1 MAYLVPKN
9 IQAPKPPPMR
19 YWPETPALLNGG
31 LNLVDR
37 EWKVSDNQS
46 SKILN
51 MWYREG
57 ELSKRYGQEYLTD
70 SIEVETP
77 CFATYD
83 KLLDGH
89 IIKHCGTKIYKQNPA
104 TEVTTEIFTGLT
116 AAKGSFFKFGD
127 KLYYLQAG
135 KYLQYDGTTVSAVT
149 PYIPVVIINRTPT
162 GGGDVLEN
170 YNRIGKGFTNKFNG
184 NGSYVAYTL
193 TDAALDATL
202 VICTVDGVAKA
213 ETVDFTVDRTTGIV
227 TFTLAPGVGT
237 NNVVLTAYKTVQ
249 ADIDSILTCTIA
261 IPFGG
266 QNDNRLF
273 IGGNGTGYFY
283 WTGISANGIDATYF
297 AYNNY
302 NIIGNIDEN
311 ITGFKKHRK
320 VLCIFKEHEI
330 YGETYDWD
338 GIKGIFNTFNISPDK
353 GCDCPNTIENI
364 NNDVA
369 WLTSYAGPQI
379 LLSTET
385 GNERNVQPLGRNI
398 NPRLLKET
406 NLKSA
411 SSVDFNDKYWI
422 CVNDKVYLWDYA
434 ISPYYSTGNPDADA
448 QRLSWWYFDNINA
461 KSFVIDGQAL
471 YYADRTTGQFVKF
484 HTTYDAGQFYDFG
497 EGIPAVYKYP
507 IREMGNGVY
516 EFSVLRGWV
525 NVRGDTKTSFVVT
538 YYTSD
543 DPGGDPS
550 TETIEVGSF
559 YWNNFNWSLFT
570 WGVMGPV
577 YQWALSPY
585 EKNIRYFGAEFA
597 NSEAGRDMNIS
608 SVIWQFNS
616 GKMIK

>member
-1 MAYLVPKN
+1 MPYLVPKN
-9 IQAPKPPPMR
+9 IQVPKPPPLR
-19 YWPETPALLNGG
+19 YWPETPAALNGG
-31 LNLVDR
+31 NNWVDR
-37 EWKVSDNQS
+37 EWKLSDNQTS
-46 SKILN
+46 NSKN
-51 MWYREG
+51 MWWREG
-57 ELSKRYGQEYLTD
+57 ELSKRFGQQYLED
-70 SIEVETP
+70 SITVETP

-83 KLLDGH
+83 KLYDGH
-89 IIKHCGTKIYKQNPA
+89 IIKHCGTKIYKQDPT
-104 TEVTTEIFTGLT
+104 TETTTEIFTGLT

-184 NGSYVAYTL
+184 TGAAVAYTL
-193 TDAALDATL
+193 TDAMLDATT
-202 VICTVDGVAKA
+202 VTCTVGGVTKA

-227 TFTLAPGVGT
+227 TFTAAPGVGT

-249 ADIDSILTCTIA
+249 TDIDSILKCTIA

-302 NIIGNIDEN
+302 NVIGNIDEN

-353 GCDCPNTIENI
+353 GCDCPDTIENI

-398 NPRLLKET
+398 NPRLLKEA

-448 QRLSWWYFDNINA
+448 QRLSWWYFNNINA
-461 KSFVIDGQAL
+461 QSFIMDGQDL
-471 YYADRTTGQFVKF
+471 YYANRTTGVIAHFITV
-484 HTTYDAGQFYDFG
+484 YDGTQFYDFG
-497 EGIPAVYKYP
+497 EP
-507 IREMGNGVY
+507 ISALYRVPLRDLGDSVF
-516 EFSVLRGWV
+516 EFDVIDLWIDC
-525 NVRGDTKTSFVVT
+525 RGDTKTQIRVV
-538 YYTSD
+538 
-543 DPGGDPS
+543 
-550 TETIEVGSF
+550 
-559 YWNNFNWSLFT
+559 
-570 WGVMGPV
+570 
-577 YQWALSPY
+577 
-585 EKNIRYFGAEFA
+585 
-597 NSEAGRDMNIS
+597 
-608 SVIWQFNS
+608 
-616 GKMIK
+616 